1 MVLVGQ
7 GRLEVGLVVGEA
19 GLAGG
24 QELLRVRRRH
34 QDGQLIAC
42 RDQYLVAAG
51 CAHRARAAS
60 I

>member
-24 QELLRVRRRH
+24 QELLRVRRRAT
-34 QDGQLIAC
+34 DREL
-42 RDQYLVAAG
+42 
-51 CAHRARAAS
+51 AHLT
-60 I
+60 INY